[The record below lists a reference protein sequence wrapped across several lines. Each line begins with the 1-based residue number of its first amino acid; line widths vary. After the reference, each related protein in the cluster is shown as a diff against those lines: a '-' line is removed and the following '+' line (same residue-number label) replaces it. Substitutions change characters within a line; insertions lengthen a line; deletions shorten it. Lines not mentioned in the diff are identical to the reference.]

1 MLYADDIVLLA
12 ECETDLQLLLNA
24 LYDWYGQND
33 MTVNLAKSN
42 VVHFRRNCVSK
53 TDALFSLLRN
63 GLNRAYCSVS
73 ARLKC
78 QF

>member
-1 MLYADDIVLLA
+1 MTRVKLKEQYISYLPLLQILNNISIIML
-12 ECETDLQLLLNA
+12 
-24 LYDWYGQND
+24 LYTFNIISLILD
-33 MTVNLAKSN
+33 MRKSDYVILHLPN
-42 VVHFRRNCVSK
+42 GLSY
-53 TDALFSLLRN
+53 LLRN